1 MRVMIG
7 IVKGIGFSGML
18 MGHAAITIIVG
29 RFGLESLMYFPLIL
43 LGLLAVFGPML
54 VRTGTPKTQPLTQKL
69 PAL

>member
-1 MRVMIG
+1 MRVVIG

-18 MGHAAITIIVG
+18 MGPAAITVIVG